1 MKKNSTKK
9 TSFNFDS
16 ELLKELKLQS
26 FKSDVTQ
33 TELIHKY
40 IRYGLMMDQSNM
52 ENFKMNTIIIDESI
66 MKKLLIKS
74 ELLGIDTNELANI
87 FISRCLNEDI
97 NQSNMVNPEIH
108 DLLDNDKPDGDTI
121 LERIS
126 GIIEIDS
133 ELDAVQLK
141 KASQVRRI

>member
-26 FKSDVTQ
+26 FESDVTQ

-40 IRYGLMMDQSNM
+40 IRYGLMMDKSN
-52 ENFKMNTIIIDESI
+52 EGNFKMNTIIIDESI
-66 MKKLLIKS
+66 MEKLIIKS
-74 ELLGIDTNELANI
+74 DSLGIDTNELANN
-87 FISRCLNEDI
+87 FISRCLNEDS
-97 NQSNMVNPEIH
+97 NQSNVANPKIQ
-108 DLLDNDKPDGDTI
+108 DLLDYDKPEGDDI
-121 LERIS
+121 LEKIS
-126 GIIEIDS
+126 GIIDIDS